1 MSDEMITPLSVS
13 NLLGNTPPEE
23 QASYLIPVY
32 QRNYAW
38 EEAEIIQLIEDVLDY
53 QPKGQRYYIGT
64 LVVSARERAADRA
77 VYEVIDGQQRL
88 TTLSLLVTYLRNQ
101 GQLFSIELD
110 WYRQPNIDFECRE
123 HSRQTLSAL
132 FNGPLEGNPPQL
144 TGITEINDAILRGY
158 RIIHNVLRNKLKAR
172 DVSPTAFAE
181 YLLNHVEILRV
192 EVPPKTDLN
201 HYFEV
206 MNSRGEQL
214 VKHEVLKASLLSVMS
229 QIPDP
234 IEKARSG
241 YALQKVWDACANMDK
256 YVQSGFT
263 ATERSSLFGQEWHQ
277 LCLDSFDALCERL
290 GDGQA
295 AVTDTPISLTLEAL
309 IQQPVSKIKGQL
321 ADDGAERF
329 HSVINFPN
337 FLLHVLRVL
346 LKQDISLDD
355 KRLLDTFDDY
365 LLRGNPQR
373 GVIAREQAI
382 DNVKAFTFAL
392 LRCKYLLDSYV
403 IKREYT
409 ANKTGLSLKN
419 YKQDSSGKAYYLN
432 SFGDDE
438 CGNDINRQLL
448 MLLAAFHVS
457 APTMVY
463 KHWLNA
469 ALHWLFNS
477 AQQPIQA
484 ADYLAYL
491 ESVAKTFVFDRFL
504 ADTGADYFDMIYR
517 QEDLPQ
523 TVRDQIDRGVMK
535 QRLCYGQIE
544 NNLVF
549 NFLDYLLWQRN
560 RRSVDKNSTIASF
573 QFTSR
578 SSVEHHY
585 PQHPR
590 GGKPW
595 PHADLNS
602 FGNLCLIDHEM
613 NARLNDALP
622 QAKRGYYPDGRI
634 DSIKQYLMMES
645 GDWNIEAMNRHED
658 EMLDVLLH
666 ALPCNQQEYGRT

>member
-1 MSDEMITPLSVS
+1 MITLLSVGK
-13 NLLGNTPPEE
+13 LLGNTQPEE
-23 QASYLIPVY
+23 QVSYLIPIY

-53 QPKGQRYYIGT
+53 QPKRKRYYIGT
-64 LVVSARERAADRA
+64 LVVSARESEADRA
-77 VYEVIDGQQRL
+77 IYKVIDGQQRL

-101 GQLFSIELD
+101 GRSLGVELD

-132 FNGPLEGNPPQL
+132 FNGQLEGNPPQL
-144 TGITEINDAILRGY
+144 TGITEINDTILRGY
-158 RIIHNVLRNKLKAR
+158 RIIHNVLINKLKAR

-192 EVPPKTDLN
+192 PVPPKTDLN

-214 VKHEVLKASLLSVMS
+214 VKHEVLKARLLAVMN

-234 IEKARSG
+234 IEKASSE
-241 YALQKVWDACANMDK
+241 YALHKVWDACANIDK
-256 YVQSGFT
+256 YVQAGFT
-263 ATERSSLFGQEWHQ
+263 TTERSKLFGQEWHQ
-277 LCLDSFDALCERL
+277 LCVDSFDALSEQL

-295 AVTDTPISLTLEAL
+295 AVMDTPISLSLEAL
-309 IQQPVSKIKGQL
+309 IQQPVGKHTERLG
-321 ADDGAERF
+321 DDGAERF

-337 FLLHVLRVL
+337 FLLHVLRIL
-346 LKQDISLDD
+346 LKQDIPLDD
-355 KRLLDTFDDY
+355 KQLLDIFDDY
-365 LLRGNPQR
+365 LLRGDQER
-373 GVIAREQAI
+373 GVITTAQAI

-392 LRCKYLLDSYV
+392 LRCKYLFDSCV
-403 IKREYT
+403 IKRESPT
-409 ANKTGLSLKN
+409 SNGSWSLKS
-419 YKQDSSGKAYYLN
+419 YKQESSGKAYYLN
-432 SFGDDE
+432 SFGDEKRGD
-438 CGNDINRQLL
+438 DINRQLL

-469 ALHWLFNS
+469 ALHWLFNY

-484 ADYLAYL
+484 TDYLAYL
-491 ESVAKTFVFDRFL
+491 ESVAKAFVFDRFL

-517 QEDLPQ
+517 QESQ
-523 TVRDQIDRGVMK
+523 SRTVQDQIDRGVMK

-578 SSVEHHY
+578 SSVEHYY

-590 GGKPW
+590 GHEPW
-595 PHADLNS
+595 PNEHLNA
-602 FGNLCLIDHEM
+602 FGNLCLISHEK
-613 NARLNDALP
+613 NSRLSDSLP
-622 QAKRGYYPDGRI
+622 KAKKEHYVGGVI

-645 GDWNIEAMNRHED
+645 DDWNIELMKKHEAEMKNVLEASLNRI
-658 EMLDVLLH
+658 
-666 ALPCNQQEYGRT
+666 

>member
-1 MSDEMITPLSVS
+1 MSDEMLTPLSVGK
-13 NLLGNTPPEE
+13 LLGNTPPEE
-23 QASYLIPVY
+23 QASYLIPMY

-53 QPKGQRYYIGT
+53 QPKRKRYYIGT
-64 LVVSARERAADRA
+64 LVVSAREREADRA
-77 VYEVIDGQQRL
+77 IYEVIDGQQRL

-101 GQLFSIELD
+101 GLSLGVELD

-132 FNGPLEGNPPQL
+132 FNGQLEGNPPQL

-172 DVSPTAFAE
+172 NISPIEFSD

-192 EVPPKTDLN
+192 GVPPKTDLN

-214 VKHEVLKASLLSVMS
+214 VKHEVLKARLLAVMN

-234 IEKARSG
+234 IEKACSE
-241 YALQKVWDACANMDK
+241 YALHKVWDACANIDK
-256 YVQSGFT
+256 YVQAGFT
-263 ATERSSLFGQEWHQ
+263 TTERSKLFGQEWHQ
-277 LCLDSFDALCERL
+277 LRVDSFDALSEQL

-295 AVTDTPISLTLEAL
+295 AVMDRPISLSLEAL
-309 IQQPVSKIKGQL
+309 IQQPVSKHTEQL
-321 ADDGAERF
+321 GDDGAKRF

-346 LKQDISLDD
+346 LKQDIPLDD

-365 LLRGNPQR
+365 LLRGNPTQ
-373 GVIAREQAI
+373 GVIGKAQAI
-382 DNVKAFTFAL
+382 ESTKVFTFAL
-392 LRCKYLLDSYV
+392 LRCKHLFDSYV
-403 IKREYT
+403 IKREYA
-409 ANKTGLSLKN
+409 ANKTGWSLKS
-419 YKQDSSGKAYYLN
+419 YKKDSSGSTDYPK
-432 SFGDDE
+432 SFSNEEGE
-438 CGNDINRQLL
+438 NDINQQLA
-448 MLLAAFHVS
+448 MLQAAFHVS

-469 ALHWLFNS
+469 ALHWLFNN

-491 ESVAKTFVFDRFL
+491 ESVAKRFVFDRFL

-523 TVRDQIDRGVMK
+523 TVQEQIDRNMVRP
-535 QRLCYGQIE
+535 RLCYGQIE

-560 RRSVDKNSTIASF
+560 RRAANKNSTIANF

-578 SSVEHHY
+578 SSVEHYY

-595 PHADLNS
+595 PSEHLNA
-602 FGNLCLIDHEM
+602 FGNLCLISHEK
-613 NARLNDALP
+613 NSRLSDYLP
-622 QAKRGYYPDGRI
+622 KAKQEHYAGGVI

-645 GDWNIEAMNRHED
+645 DDWHIEAMKRHED

-666 ALPCNQQEYGRT
+666 ALPCDQT